1 MMFAVSVT
9 GARHM
14 TEAFFKKLNQHTKA
28 QESFSYSTLT
38 RVLKFKHR
46 RYLIFLVDKKCKN
59 EFTDL

>member
-1 MMFAVSVT
+1 
-9 GARHM
+9 M